1 MKQQINLYIESSAP
15 RGASDNDEVAIYG
28 TLFGAARHDRLFEFN
43 INRRALARA
52 LSLDVAPFYSLGAT
66 RPEPAKIGVNVLKRD
81 QDLDIRK
88 RDLDAREE
96 ELEDREEAVT
106 NREDELNGQE
116 TIRI

>member
-15 RGASDNDEVAIYG
+15 RGASDNDEVTLYG
-28 TLFGAARHDRLFEFN
+28 TLFGAARSERLFEFN

-66 RPEPAKIGVNVLKRD
+66 RPEPKAVEADSVREEE
-81 QDLDIRK
+81 
-88 RDLDAREE
+88 LDARENALAIREE
-96 ELEDREEAVT
+96 ELSDREA
-106 NREDELNGQE
+106 ELNGQE